1 MRTHPRPPPFP
12 LSLRAANLKIW
23 KKDYDRVVALAKGAH
38 RAAVA
43 APEVQAE
50 ALYLLARVHH
60 AKGEMEHAHQFYE
73 KACLRDPGLS
83 PARFGLAQTLIWDES
98 YDEAAAHL
106 RLLLGTC
113 ARATD
118 ALAALGLLEAK
129 AGRDRREAFGYL
141 RKAIDLDPF
150 NADLVRIEA
159 LALQQHEGDYPA
171 ALARYRRTVRLLEAQ
186 GRTVP
191 ADVLTNMGVLCH
203 ETRAH
208 GEALEMYGRAL
219 AAVEAE
225 AEEGGAGADAPAGEG
240 GEGTFVRH
248 ADNELFWKFA
258 STNVRAE
265 AAAGEG
271 GRTLRVVSSAAGMAA
286 VGLRAGDD
294 VSFGKGIEGT
304 VTEVAEGDDGAIRL
318 VLKAA
323 VDLPAPACQLAVK
336 RSNGRLRHPLAV
348 SIAFNLARLHEA
360 AGRTIPAI
368 ELHKAILKQH
378 PAYVNSYLR
387 LACIARDSGSLKD
400 CSEWLKNAVAVAP
413 GNPEVLTLV
422 GLEESLPILQTML
435 HWKEEGRKIAIS
447 KGMLTGVVNQ
457 CKHNIDSATSHLK
470 EERKKE
476 QDATHLRS
484 LQRLEAEAG
493 KKDVPLVIC
502 AAGPPHAFCKTAA
515 LPRVVDDV
523 SSRPF
528 VSGA

>member
-1 MRTHPRPPPFP
+1 MRCAGRGRRARPRLPRRRPLTVWRPPPPPLP

-38 RAAVA
+38 RAAVT

-60 AKGEMEHAHQFYE
+60 AKGKMEHAHQFYE

-191 ADVLTNMGVLCH
+191 ANVLTNMGVLCH

-225 AEEGGAGADAPAGEG
+225 AEAWRGGEAALGGELGGRRGGRWTAGGRRHVVREGDRGDGDGGGGGGRRRDPPRPEGRRRPAGARVLAGREAQQREAPAPAGRQHRLQPRPPPRG
-240 GEGTFVRH
+240 GGPHHPRH
-248 ADNELFWKFA
+248 
-258 STNVRAE
+258 RAPQ
-265 AAAGEG
+265 G
-271 GRTLRVVSSAAGMAA
+271 
-286 VGLRAGDD
+286 
-294 VSFGKGIEGT
+294 
-304 VTEVAEGDDGAIRL
+304 
-318 VLKAA
+318 
-323 VDLPAPACQLAVK
+323 
-336 RSNGRLRHPLAV
+336 HPQA
-348 SIAFNLARLHEA
+348 
-360 AGRTIPAI
+360 
-368 ELHKAILKQH
+368 
-378 PAYVNSYLR
+378 
-387 LACIARDSGSLKD
+387 
-400 CSEWLKNAVAVAP
+400 AP
-413 GNPEVLTLV
+413 GVR
-422 GLEESLPILQTML
+422 Q
-435 HWKEEGRKIAIS
+435 
-447 KGMLTGVVNQ
+447 
-457 CKHNIDSATSHLK
+457 
-470 EERKKE
+470 
-476 QDATHLRS
+476 
-484 LQRLEAEAG
+484 
-493 KKDVPLVIC
+493 
-502 AAGPPHAFCKTAA
+502 
-515 LPRVVDDV
+515 
-523 SSRPF
+523 
-528 VSGA
+528 